1 MVKGTLRNHS
11 NIGPISKKAT
21 FPCLRIS
28 FTSLTFPLSFLLI
41 AALLVNEIDAK
52 VVRKDEQT
60 PPLSPVTKDSAG
72 DSLEVLP
79 VFVRKASARSI
90 NVITIE
96 KEPQVSGAR
105 VESPS
110 DSTSEAIFL
119 GHTEKGESIVVPN
132 RIVQY
137 TLYGFWLDEV
147 VAIAFTVTTCLEP
160 GYLFEQKD
168 FSLQT
173 DKRITLYGQFQSH
186 ETEIRLCIKN
196 RSKDKTIANQF
207 EEVVEHRTWLST
219 KVPPR
224 KYYFPF
230 AVQVTIL
237 ACLLVL
243 SGLFSGLNLG
253 LMALSTQELLLI
265 MKSGSK
271 TERRYAE
278 TILPIRE
285 RGNLLLCTLLLGN
298 VCVNSG
304 ISILLDDLSSG
315 LVALVVS
322 SAAIVIFGEIFPQSL
337 CVKKGL
343 AVGAHTIFITRFFMV
358 LTFPVAFP
366 ISKILD
372 WILGDE
378 VVAYD
383 RKRLMELIKMNAKDE
398 NGLAEEL
405 KIAVGAMEI
414 SDKTVSDVMT
424 KSDDVFMLPD
434 TTVLNTKTVAEI
446 LRMGYTRIPVYSGD
460 RNHVVSLLF
469 VKDLA
474 LLDPDDNFTIQTVC
488 GYHQHPLRF
497 VMQDTPL
504 RMMLEEFKKGDYHL
518 AMVQRIVCAEDTDP
532 TYELVGVVTLED
544 IVEEILQ
551 AEIVDETDAVTDNVH
566 RIRRHPKN
574 LDEQRIQTTMSAIVL
589 LHPSSPTR
597 SNEAEAVGPR
607 LSTSSLPENSNSVV
621 RQKLYRRW
629 SPIPLSDRR
638 YQRKTG
644 YNSQISYSGSKP
656 ASSRCSLLMP
666 VSARPSSSL
675 STLDVPASP
684 RIDDRI
690 LVFSIFLLA
699 FSSHNY
705 HLDFRGRVDRLE
717 NESQLDDRLFVTM
730 ATDLSYLVASE
741 EPSRVI
747 SVQMLLVTMQWL
759 TTNHQAFTQ
768 VMISQT
774 VLEKLIRQNVKR
786 VELTH
791 LPDMYD
797 PKTVIP
803 RTAKIYTKGE
813 NTEKFVLILEGRALV
828 TIGQDEMTFEAG
840 PWHAFGTELLE
851 RICEHMKTDR
861 PLNSS
866 RCSLTDRADGNK
878 EKKIGFTPDYSVI
891 VRDDC
896 TFLEISATSYQLAYK
911 TTLISRGPRP
921 SVGEGATPSMHSPLL
936 PYPRTGSQTSV
947 DLVTPKGPRDLDP
960 IARLKRNGNAST
972 KMRSSSESEQH
983 ELIPR
988 VDFLSPR
995 DGSLFSEDSALSDN

>member
-566 RIRRHPKN
+566 RIRR
-574 LDEQRIQTTMSAIVL
+574 
-589 LHPSSPTR
+589 
-597 SNEAEAVGPR
+597 
-607 LSTSSLPENSNSVV
+607 
-621 RQKLYRRW
+621 
-629 SPIPLSDRR
+629 
-638 YQRKTG
+638 
-644 YNSQISYSGSKP
+644 
-656 ASSRCSLLMP
+656 
-666 VSARPSSSL
+666 
-675 STLDVPASP
+675 
-684 RIDDRI
+684 
-690 LVFSIFLLA
+690 
-699 FSSHNY
+699 
-705 HLDFRGRVDRLE
+705 RGA
-717 NESQLDDRLFVTM
+717 Q

-768 VMISQT
+768 VMISQS

-947 DLVTPKGPRDLDP
+947 DLVTPKGPRDNFLTALFTAETDAERAQKFELDP